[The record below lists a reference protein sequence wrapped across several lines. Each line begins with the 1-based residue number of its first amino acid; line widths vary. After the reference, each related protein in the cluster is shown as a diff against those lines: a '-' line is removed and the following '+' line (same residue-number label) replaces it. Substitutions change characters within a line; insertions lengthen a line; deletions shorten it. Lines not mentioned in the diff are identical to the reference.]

1 MKLWRLLI
9 FGFLFVFSGTT
20 LLFILLVR
28 APQSNQ
34 PLERFVVNQGASEE
48 EIIND
53 LVQKGFLRNREIF
66 RLFLTSRGW
75 HGKILP
81 GSYLISQSM
90 NVFELAQTLVF
101 KPYQRWVTLLPG
113 WRKEQAAAILQKTF
127 QWSPPQ
133 LNEFLAAA
141 EEGYLY
147 PDTYLINLDYSP
159 TQVYQKI
166 KNNFNEKF
174 DTQLQADLL
183 AQNIRNDTAVKI
195 ASLVERES
203 GSDEDKPIIAGI
215 LWNRL
220 NKGMRLEI
228 DATVQYAK
236 LIQDSKFKIKN
247 FREIMDWWPK
257 VTPEDLKGLISPY
270 NTYLNDGLPPGPI
283 CSPTIESIRAV
294 AHPAE
299 TKALYYLHSADRKI
313 HTAETYEEHLQNIQ
327 KYLPRQ

>member
-1 MKLWRLLI
+1 MKFWRLVL
-9 FGFLFVFSGTT
+9 FSFLFIFSGVA
-20 LLFILLVR
+20 LLFLLLVR
-28 APQSNQ
+28 APQQDQ
-34 PLERFVVNQGASEE
+34 PLERFVINQGTSEE
-48 EIIND
+48 EIIDN
-53 LVQKGFLRNREIF
+53 LAQKGFLRNKEIF
-66 RLFLTSRGW
+66 KFILTSHGW

-81 GSYLISQSM
+81 GSYLISKSM

-101 KPYQRWVTLLPG
+101 KPYQRWVTFLPG
-113 WRKEQAAAILQKTF
+113 WRKEQAAAVLQETF
-127 QWSPPQ
+127 HWSSSQ
-133 LNEFLAAA
+133 LDEFLTAA

-159 TQVYQKI
+159 SQVYRKI
-166 KNNFNEKF
+166 KSNFNEKF
-174 DTQLQADLL
+174 DAKLQADLL
-183 AQNIRNDTAVKI
+183 AQNIRNDTAVKM
-195 ASLVERES
+195 ASLIERES
-203 GSDEDKPIIAGI
+203 GSAEDKPIIAAI

-220 NKGMRLEI
+220 NRGMKLEI

-236 LIQDSKFKIKN
+236 LIQDSKFKIKS

-257 VTPEDLKGLISPY
+257 VTPEDLKSLISPY

-294 AHPAE
+294 AYPAE

-327 KYLPRQ
+327 KFLP